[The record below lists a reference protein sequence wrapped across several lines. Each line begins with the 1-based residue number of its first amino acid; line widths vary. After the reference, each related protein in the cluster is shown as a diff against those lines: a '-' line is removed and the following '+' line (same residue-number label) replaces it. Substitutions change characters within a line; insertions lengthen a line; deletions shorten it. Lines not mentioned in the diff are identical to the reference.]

1 MKIIRETSG
10 GRFGEAFAIGNGHLG
25 AMIFGRTNTDRID
38 LSENTFFSGNPS
50 IEEDNQP
57 GAAKAFYQIRE
68 QIGTGDYEGALRSSK
83 AFYGRRNNY
92 GTNLPVGSILVRI
105 NEPREEVANY
115 VRSLNLETG
124 IASASWSAADKKIQ
138 TSAFA
143 SHGKNVLCYC
153 VEMEHKDLNLL
164 ISYESPREGE
174 DVTYHTKGLSFVCR
188 ALETLHSDGTTGVL
202 LCGEASIQTDGC
214 INHSSQGVEVT
225 EATFMR
231 LYLAMETDFDEDISG
246 DLDGF
251 QRIREK
257 AVRRLVEAQKVSPD
271 KLRMEHEE
279 DMRSLFQRSTLEMEG
294 EEELVKLIPL
304 MYQMGRYLLYSSSRS
319 DSKLPAH
326 LQGIWNDNVACRI
339 GWTCDMHLDINTQ
352 MNYWPAEVTNLS
364 EVTGS
369 LFSWI
374 KDRLAPAGRITAK
387 TSYGLPGWVGELVAN
402 AWGYAAPY
410 WASPLSPC
418 PTGGVW
424 VLTHMWE
431 HYQFTGNKEFL
442 SQEAMPLIEDA
453 VRFFLAYV
461 YEDEKTGYITC
472 GPSISPENSFLVN
485 GKAYQISTGC
495 TYEILMIRELLD
507 IYHQACNILGRE
519 NQLLEQAVE
528 VRSKLLPY
536 RMLEDG
542 SIAEYAHDYP
552 VADSQHRHTSHLL
565 GLYPFAQIKPEDEA
579 LALAAETTISQK
591 LSPEENWE
599 DTGWARSML
608 MLYEAR
614 LGHPNQAWYH
624 ITRMLE
630 HLLEPNGFIIH
641 PPTRGAGAFDNV
653 YELDGNTGLTS
664 CIAEMLIQSHNG
676 GIHILPCLPA
686 QWKKGK
692 VKGLRAR
699 GGITVDI
706 QWGEGKSQIWLTAD
720 ETIKCTLRL
729 GTVEEQLVL
738 KSGETKIISI

>member
-1 MKIIRETSG
+1 MKIVRETFG
-10 GRFGEAFAIGNGHLG
+10 GRFGEAFAVGNGHLG
-25 AMIFGRTNTDRID
+25 AMIYGGTDTDRID

-57 GAAKAFYQIRE
+57 GAANAFYQMRE
-68 QIGTGDYEGALRSSK
+68 LISVGDYEGALLESK
-83 AFYGRRNNY
+83 EFYGRRNNY
-92 GTNLPVGSILVRI
+92 GTNLPVGSIYVRI
-105 NEPREEVANY
+105 DGAQEEISNY
-115 VRSLNLETG
+115 QRSLDLETG
-124 IASASWSAADKKIQ
+124 IVSASWNAADKKIQ
-138 TSAFA
+138 SNAFA

-153 VEMEHKDLNLL
+153 VEMDRKELNLL
-164 ISYESPREGE
+164 ISFESPREGE

-188 ALETLHSDGTTGVL
+188 ALESLHSDGTTGVL

-214 INHSSQGVEVT
+214 MRHTEQGVEVK
-225 EATFMR
+225 EASFMR
-231 LYLAMETDFDEDISG
+231 LYLAMETDFDEEVSE
-246 DLDGF
+246 DLEGV
-251 QRIREK
+251 QRIRKK
-257 AVRRLVEAQKVSPD
+257 AICHLEEALKATC
-271 KLRMEHEE
+271 LRMEHEE
-279 DMRSLFQRSTLEMEG
+279 DMRSLFQRSTLELEG
-294 EEELVKLIPL
+294 DEEYVELIPL

-319 DSKLPAH
+319 DSRLPAH

-352 MNYWPAEVTNLS
+352 MNYWPAEVTNIS

-374 KDRLAPAGRITAK
+374 KDRLAPAGRVTAQ

-402 AWGYAAPY
+402 GWGYAAPY

-424 VLTHMWE
+424 ILTHMWE
-431 HYQFTGNKEFL
+431 HYQFTGDKEFL
-442 SQEAMPLIEDA
+442 RQEAMPLIEEA

-461 YEDEKTGYITC
+461 YEDEKTGHYTC

-485 GKAYQISTGC
+485 GKSYQISAGC

-507 IYHQACNILGRE
+507 IFHQACDVLDCE

-536 RMLEDG
+536 RILEDG
-542 SIAEYAHDYP
+542 SIAEYDHDYP

-565 GLYPFAQIKPEDEA
+565 GLYPFAQITPEDER
-579 LALAAETTISQK
+579 LAMAAETTIAQK
-591 LSPEENWE
+591 LTPEENWE

-614 LGHPNQAWYH
+614 LRNPNKAWYH

-676 GIHILPCLPA
+676 VIRILPCLPK

-706 QWGEGKSQIWLTAD
+706 QWGEGISQVWLTAD
-720 ETIKCTLRL
+720 ETERCVLKL
-729 GTVEEQLVL
+729 GSHEEQLLL
-738 KSGETKIISI
+738 KAGETRYISI